1 MWRFA
6 FYLSFI
12 FFSLLF
18 DYWIIFSLSLS
29 RSSFLL
35 IIYSIIN
42 EIEEEKTNYL
52 ILFEQLTPNVLS
64 VYTFRDD
71 DDGNILRDRSSNLL
85 IRRNFFQWFSY
96 SFASI
101 VVRLTPIN
109 EPVSM
114 SCEHHQS
121 LFPSSGMKSSSSPV
135 EHLPCVNVIIIS
147 SSVTDRRE
155 MNSCWRTRAF
165 FFLRLFFISISELVP
180 GVIFCF
186 CLQFCHFDL
195 RRERRRRRRK
205 CVQPCPELVNY
216 H

>member
-1 MWRFA
+1 MRDLHWKQRERERENRSALFVLWWYDCCQCDKQLGINKSKEKKTA
-6 FYLSFI
+6 IGVKICFLFI
-12 FFSLLF
+12 IHFLLVIVRLLN
-18 DYWIIFSLSLS
+18 YIFSLS

-71 DDGNILRDRSSNLL
+71 DDGNILHDRSSNLL

-147 SSVTDRRE
+147 SSVIDRRE
-155 MNSCWRTRAF
+155 MNPYRRTRAF
-165 FFLRLFFISISELVP
+165 FFLRLF
-180 GVIFCF
+180 
-186 CLQFCHFDL
+186 
-195 RRERRRRRRK
+195 
-205 CVQPCPELVNY
+205 
-216 H
+216 